1 MKICEKCGKIV
12 EITKDTTSELYC
24 CNELMKDLK
33 PNSVDA
39 VIEKHKPVFEINGN
53 EIDVKVAEIA
63 HPMIEKHYIE
73 WISIKT
79 NYGVYKKYLKPN
91 DAPAAS
97 FLLSEKE
104 KVESILAY
112 CNLHGLWET
121 KVI

>member
-53 EIDVKVAEIA
+53 KIDVKVAEIA